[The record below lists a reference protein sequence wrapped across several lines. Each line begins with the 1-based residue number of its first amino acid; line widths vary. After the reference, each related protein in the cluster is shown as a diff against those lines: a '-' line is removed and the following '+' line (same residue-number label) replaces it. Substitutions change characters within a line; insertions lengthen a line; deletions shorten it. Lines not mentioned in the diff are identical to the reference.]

1 MRKANQTSFKKGNP
15 GGGRKTLPADI
26 RAARNMSYEDM
37 CHTVIE
43 TRNMTPAELKQIDL
57 ENIPFGKRAIINAY
71 AKMDYRAIKEYEDRV
86 WGKAKETVALMDE
99 MIFPRKI
106 GHYVKLFF

>member
-1 MRKANQTSFKKGNP
+1 
-15 GGGRKTLPADI
+15 
-26 RAARNMSYEDM
+26 
-37 CHTVIE
+37 
-43 TRNMTPAELKQIDL
+43 MTPAELKQIDL

-71 AKMDYRAIKEYEDRV
+71 ARMDYRAIKEYEDRV

-106 GHYVKLFF
+106 GHYVKLFFQLQIFHKFQGSYIPEKNAFSACYRKFQYI